1 MLRTG
6 RNERRHASNRRRAG
20 GTACEFRYL
29 SVVMVA
35 TVWKTSQLDGAC
47 VTKQDL
53 MIVFDLPIYD

>member
-1 MLRTG
+1 
-6 RNERRHASNRRRAG
+6 
-20 GTACEFRYL
+20 
-29 SVVMVA
+29 MVA